1 MAFDPKQYLADK
13 EAERKGKVIPKDPS
27 VEGEFGGAKQYLRN
41 IAMSA
46 PDPVPIS
53 SAWRDEAANVS
64 AGGVSNS
71 FHKTGDALDIRK
83 IGDQSKN
90 LDHFRSQGFQVID
103 EGDHFHL
110 EPGNSVKKEFDP
122 KSYLDEIELQEDL
135 EIPEPETSVS
145 PEELGP
151 EDTTYKNVNS
161 FPEWS
166 FLRNFTRG
174 ATAGLSE
181 PIASGIAAPI
191 AQQIIKRDPNLA
203 ALPDEKKQLKNIYKS
218 IRASSKTELQRQK
231 EADPWASGLGEV
243 AGIVAPGGAFNRIYG
258 AAEKGIAKAAPI
270 LSKIP
275 EKFAAR
281 AMTEG
286 ALRGGLTNMAYR
298 GIDPGSESA
307 PLENFAWG
315 SSEALMAPV
324 SRGLKSLK
332 SGAAKEILPERIRN
346 LVERTPGIG
355 RFFEKGRQF
364 NEAVAK
370 RGGTETL
377 QGLPKADAISAADDF
392 GKAIGESRKAMGE
405 SYQKTVRPVLKKYGL
420 KKASPDNLRQT
431 ITGIFD
437 EQGLL
442 DPKGNILFDQIDE
455 IVAPER
461 KRFVKTLSDI
471 SESLKKNPSIQN
483 LNKKIQD
490 LGSLANF
497 GSPNRTAEEKLFAKM
512 YDTARDD
519 LFSSLEKAVGESAK
533 MTKGYKALKKQFGRA
548 VDQNAAYNTQIADDL
563 TGERLR
569 RVLKEG
575 KQANLGKISE
585 IESGIAALD
594 DQAMRTG
601 QETVA
606 AVRDARRM
614 YSENKPILDELSK
627 IVDTKWSD
635 DVVKSA
641 QTRFP
646 SEFVG
651 EIIKKQPQ
659 LKAPMSQVLMNNI
672 VQSGTTAKTLTKA
685 IDRFG
690 RDNLKQVLDPTTFN
704 KLLEAEQ
711 AFHVSE
717 RIAPIY
723 KFLGKIIQ
731 GRSGGSGKQIGPVI
745 QTMKSYAQ

>member
-27 VEGEFGGAKQYLRN
+27 VEDEFGGAKQYLRN
-41 IAMSA
+41 IAMAA
-46 PDPVPIS
+46 PAPVPIS
-53 SAWRDEAANVS
+53 SAWRDEAANAS
-64 AGGVSNS
+64 AGGVPNS
-71 FHKTGDALDIRK
+71 YHKTGDALDIRK

-110 EPGNSVKKEFDP
+110 EPGKSVKKEFDP

-166 FLRNFTRG
+166 FLRNFARG

-203 ALPDEKKQLKNIYKS
+203 ALPDEKKELGTIYKS
-218 IRASSKTELQRQK
+218 IRKRSKEELQRQK
-231 EADPWASGLGEV
+231 EDDPWASGLGEV

-275 EKFAAR
+275 EKLALR
-281 AMTEG
+281 AGVEG
-286 ALRGGLTNMAYR
+286 GLRGGVSNMVYR
-298 GIDPGSESA
+298 GIDPDSESS

-324 SRGLKSLK
+324 SRGLKGLK
-332 SGAAKEILPERIRN
+332 SGAAKDVLPERIRS

-370 RGGTETL
+370 RGGMETL

-392 GKAIGESRKAMGE
+392 GKAVGESRKLMGE
-405 SYQKTVRPVLKKYGL
+405 KYQKTVGPIIKKYGI
-420 KKASPDNLRQT
+420 KKASPDSLRQS
-431 ITGIFD
+431 ITSIFD

-442 DPKGNILFDQIDE
+442 DPKGNILFDQIND

-461 KRFVKTLSDI
+461 KRFIKTLADI
-471 SESLKKNPSIQN
+471 SESLQKNPSIQN

-497 GSPNRTAEEKLFAKM
+497 GSNTRTVEDKLFAKM
-512 YDTARDD
+512 YDSARDD
-519 LFSSLEKAVGESAK
+519 LFTSLERAVGDTAK
-533 MTKGYKALKKQFGRA
+533 ASKPYKALKKQFGKA
-548 VDQNAAYNTQIADDL
+548 VDQNAAYNAQIADDL

-569 RVLKEG
+569 GVLKEG
-575 KQANLGKISE
+575 KQGNLSKISE
-585 IESGIAALD
+585 IEKGLSALD
-594 DQAMRTG
+594 DQAAKAG
-601 QETVA
+601 QDTVA

-614 YSENKPILDELSK
+614 YAENKPILDELSK
-627 IVDTKWSD
+627 IVDTKYSE
-635 DVVKSA
+635 DVIKSA
-641 QTRFP
+641 QTRLP
-646 SEFVG
+646 GSFVSD
-651 EIIKKQPQ
+651 IIQKQPN
-659 LKAPMSQVLMNNI
+659 LKPHVAEVLLNNI
-672 VQSGTTAKTLTKA
+672 VQSGTTAKTLSKA

-690 RDNLKQVLDPTTFN
+690 RDNLKKILDPNIFS
-704 KLLEAEQ
+704 KLIEAEQ
-711 AFHVSE
+711 AFHASE
-717 RIAPIY
+717 KIAPAY
-723 KFLGKIIQ
+723 KWLGKIIQ

-745 QTMKSYAQ
+745 QTMGNYAQ